1 MEKEPAVASE
11 NFLFKKTDLLP
22 TFSQFPEISSM
33 TTDELPTIEYKND
46 DEQDLINAEKG
57 VMSTTMTVTMKLSKE
72 THLEEEKTPM
82 KEDKSVEE
90 VSLTED
96 KEKVRIY
103 YLLLPLF
110 LLLVAFMCLLCILT
124 VLVC

>member
-1 MEKEPAVASE
+1 MEKEAAVNSE

-22 TFSQFPEISSM
+22 TFSQFPKISSV
-33 TTDELPTIEYKND
+33 TTDELPTIRSKKD
-46 DEQDLINAEKG
+46 DEQDLINAKKG
-57 VMSTTMTVTMKLSKE
+57 VMSTTMTVSMKLSKE
-72 THLEEEKTPM
+72 PHLEEERTPM

-90 VSLTED
+90 VSLTEGG
-96 KEKVRIY
+96 EKVRIY

>member
-1 MEKEPAVASE
+1 MEKEAAVNSE

-22 TFSQFPEISSM
+22 TFSQFPKISSV
-33 TTDELPTIEYKND
+33 TTDELPTIRSKKE
-46 DEQDLINAEKG
+46 DLINAEKG
-57 VMSTTMTVTMKLSKE
+57 VMSTTITVTMKLSKE